1 MGRESYMAKVVHLN
15 DHFFENTLVRYRGV
29 NAKSIEALKLNRLY
43 YSTPSYFNDPYDTR
57 VFANPLAIL
66 KHVKENLDKGMD
78 SYLENLKEQDIQNA
92 LQIHAIGYAMW
103 NGKFKNRNVEQFLY
117 QVYIARA
124 QLQKSIKANSRII
137 CLSEEYLS
145 MLMWSHYA
153 DNHKGFAIVYDK
165 DKLRAAENFTSSDK
179 KVTRKVHLCK
189 VEYVEEQLDLSEE
202 VEEYIR
208 FNMTPANFKQFPI
221 KNNLSQEKLR
231 RMMIE
236 KSPEWSYEKEW
247 RILPGFISLDNP
259 SELTYMVMK
268 PKAVILGSM
277 CSVKDQE
284 KINRIC
290 EKNFVPVFRAGL
302 DSCSAGFKMTIE

>member
-1 MGRESYMAKVVHLN
+1 MAKVVHLN
-15 DHFFENTLVRYRGV
+15 DHFFENTLVRYREV
-29 NAKSIEALKLNRLY
+29 NAKSIEAVKLNRLY

-78 SYLENLKEQDIQNA
+78 SYLENLKEQEIQNA

-117 QVYIARA
+117 QVYMARE
-124 QLQKSIKANSRII
+124 QLQNSIKENSRII
-137 CLSEEYLS
+137 CLSETYLS

-165 DKLRAAENFTSSDK
+165 DKLRAAENFTSSDE
-179 KVTRKVHLCK
+179 KVIRKVHLCK

-208 FNMTPANFKQFPI
+208 YNMTPASFKQFPI
-221 KNNLSQEKLR
+221 KNNLSQDKLR
-231 RMMIE
+231 RMMVE

-247 RILPGFISLDNP
+247 RILPGFISLDKP
-259 SELTYMVMK
+259 SELAYMVIK

-277 CSVKDQE
+277 CSDEDQE
-284 KINRIC
+284 KITQVCKN
-290 EKNFVPVFRAGL
+290 NFVPVIRAGL
-302 DSCSAGFKMTIE
+302 DSCSPGFRMTIE